1 MKYRNRLSNRPVFL
15 STHTHY
21 MQQEY
26 TYILLDLDG
35 TVTDSMEGI
44 TKSIRYAL
52 KHFGIEVND
61 LNGLRKFVGPPLKE
75 SLMEFCHFSA
85 DQAEEGIRKYR
96 ERFADTGIYENA
108 VYPGMERLL
117 QELNEAGKQVMLA
130 TGKPAYYAE
139 KILDHFHLSDYFK
152 FVGGS
157 GLDGSLSHKGEVIRH
172 VLENNDIRDLSKVV
186 MVGDREHDIIGARKT
201 GIDCIGVLYGYGDRE
216 ELTQAGA
223 KRIVASIEELK
234 QALLPKNHLHNQ

>member
-1 MKYRNRLSNRPVFL
+1 
-15 STHTHY
+15 
-21 MQQEY
+21 MQPEY

-44 TKSIRYAL
+44 TKSIQYAL
-52 KHFGIEVND
+52 KHFGIEVKD
-61 LNGLRKFVGPPLKE
+61 LNDLRKFVGPPLKE
-75 SLMEFCHFSA
+75 SLMEFCHFST
-85 DQAEEGIRKYR
+85 DEAEEGIRRYR
-96 ERFADTGIYENA
+96 ERFAETGIYENA

-139 KILDHFHLSDYFK
+139 KILDHFHLSRYFK

-157 GLDGSLSHKGEVIRH
+157 GLDGSLSHKDEVIRH
-172 VLENNDIRDLSKVV
+172 VLENNDIQDLGDVV
-186 MVGDREHDIIGARKT
+186 MVGDRKHDIIGARNT

-223 KRIVASIEELK
+223 KRIVASVDELK
-234 QALLPKNHLHNQ
+234 RALLPHSH

>member
-1 MKYRNRLSNRPVFL
+1 
-15 STHTHY
+15 
-21 MQQEY
+21 MQPEY

-44 TKSIRYAL
+44 TKSIQYAL
-52 KHFGIEVND
+52 KHFGIEVKD
-61 LNGLRKFVGPPLKE
+61 LNDLRKFVGPPLKE
-75 SLMEFCHFSA
+75 SLMEFCHFST
-85 DQAEEGIRKYR
+85 DEAEEGIRRYR
-96 ERFADTGIYENA
+96 ERFAETGIYENA

-139 KILDHFHLSDYFK
+139 KILDHFHLSRYFK

-157 GLDGSLSHKGEVIRH
+157 GLDGSLSHKDEMIRH
-172 VLENNDIRDLSKVV
+172 VLENNDIWDLSDVV
-186 MVGDREHDIIGARKT
+186 MVGDRKHDIIGARNT

-223 KRIVASIEELK
+223 KRIVASVDELK
-234 QALLPKNHLHNQ
+234 RALLPHSH

>member
-1 MKYRNRLSNRPVFL
+1 
-15 STHTHY
+15 

-26 TYILLDLDG
+26 THILLDLDG

-61 LNGLRKFVGPPLKE
+61 LNELRKFVGPPLKE

-130 TGKPAYYAE
+130 TGKPAYYAK

-157 GLDGSLSHKGEVIRH
+157 GLDGSLSHKEEVIRH
-172 VLENNDIRDLSKVV
+172 VLENNDIRELSKVV
-186 MVGDREHDIIGARKT
+186 MIGDRKHEFT
-201 GIDCIGVLYGYGDRE
+201 
-216 ELTQAGA
+216 
-223 KRIVASIEELK
+223 
-234 QALLPKNHLHNQ
+234 

>member
-1 MKYRNRLSNRPVFL
+1 
-15 STHTHY
+15 
-21 MQQEY
+21 MQPEY

-44 TKSIRYAL
+44 TKSIQYAL
-52 KHFGIEVND
+52 KHFGIEVKD
-61 LNGLRKFVGPPLKE
+61 LNDLRKFVGPPLKE
-75 SLMEFCHFSA
+75 SLMEFCHFSTDEA
-85 DQAEEGIRKYR
+85 KEGIRKYR
-96 ERFADTGIYENA
+96 ERFAETGIYENA

-139 KILDHFHLSDYFK
+139 KILDHFHLSRYFK

-157 GLDGSLSHKGEVIRH
+157 GLDGSLSRKDEVIRH
-172 VLENNDIRDLSKVV
+172 VLENNDIQDLSDVV
-186 MVGDREHDIIGARKT
+186 MVGDRKHDIIGARNT
-201 GIDCIGVLYGYGDRE
+201 GIDCIGVLYGYGGRE

-223 KRIVASIEELK
+223 KRIVASVDELK
-234 QALLPKNHLHNQ
+234 RALLPHSH

>member
-1 MKYRNRLSNRPVFL
+1 MKYRNRLSTRPVFL
-15 STHTHY
+15 STHTHD
-21 MQQEY
+21 MQKEY

-35 TVTDSMEGI
+35 TITDSMEGI

-52 KHFGIEVND
+52 KYFGIEVKD
-61 LNGLRKFVGPPLKE
+61 LNDLRKFVGPPLKE

-85 DQAEEGIRKYR
+85 AQAEEGIRKYR

-108 VYPGMERLL
+108 VYPGMESLL
-117 QELNEAGKQVMLA
+117 QELNKTGKQVMLA
-130 TGKPAYYAE
+130 TGKPAYYAK
-139 KILDHFHLSDYFK
+139 KILNHFHLSDYFK

-157 GLDGSLSHKGEVIRH
+157 GLDGSLSHKDEVIRH
-172 VLENNDIRDLSKVV
+172 VLENNDIRNLSKVV
-186 MVGDREHDIIGARKT
+186 MVGDRKHDIIGARNT

-223 KRIVASIEELK
+223 KRIVASVEELK
-234 QALLPKNHLHNQ
+234 QALLPKN

>member
-1 MKYRNRLSNRPVFL
+1 
-15 STHTHY
+15 
-21 MQQEY
+21 MQPEY

-44 TKSIRYAL
+44 TKSIQYAL
-52 KHFGIEVND
+52 KHFGIEVKD
-61 LNGLRKFVGPPLKE
+61 LNDLRKFVGPPLKE
-75 SLMEFCHFSA
+75 SLMEFCHFST
-85 DQAEEGIRKYR
+85 DEAEEGIRKYR
-96 ERFADTGIYENA
+96 ERFAETGIYENA

-139 KILDHFHLSDYFK
+139 KILDHFHLSRYFK

-157 GLDGSLSHKGEVIRH
+157 GLDGSLSRKDEVIRH
-172 VLENNDIRDLSKVV
+172 VLENNDIQDLSDVV
-186 MVGDREHDIIGARKT
+186 MVGDRKHDIIGARNT
-201 GIDCIGVLYGYGDRE
+201 GIDCIGVLYGYGGRE

-223 KRIVASIEELK
+223 KRIVASVDELK
-234 QALLPKNHLHNQ
+234 RALLPHSH

>member
-1 MKYRNRLSNRPVFL
+1 
-15 STHTHY
+15 
-21 MQQEY
+21 MQPEY

-44 TKSIRYAL
+44 TKSIQYAL
-52 KHFGIEVND
+52 KHFGIEVKD
-61 LNGLRKFVGPPLKE
+61 LNDLRKFVGPPLKE
-75 SLMEFCHFSA
+75 SLMEFCHFST
-85 DQAEEGIRKYR
+85 DEAEEGIRRYR
-96 ERFADTGIYENA
+96 ERFAETGIYENA

-139 KILDHFHLSDYFK
+139 KILDHFHLSRYFK

-157 GLDGSLSHKGEVIRH
+157 GL
-172 VLENNDIRDLSKVV
+172 ENNDIRDLSDVV
-186 MVGDREHDIIGARKT
+186 MVGDRKHDIIGARNT

-223 KRIVASIEELK
+223 KRIVASVDELK
-234 QALLPKNHLHNQ
+234 RALLPHSH

>member
-1 MKYRNRLSNRPVFL
+1 
-15 STHTHY
+15 

-61 LNGLRKFVGPPLKE
+61 LNELRKFVGPPLKE

-85 DQAEEGIRKYR
+85 DQDEEGIRKYR

-130 TGKPAYYAE
+130 TGKPAYYAK

-157 GLDGSLSHKGEVIRH
+157 GLDGSLSHKDEVIS
-172 VLENNDIRDLSKVV
+172 LEQENNDIRDLSKVV
-186 MVGDREHDIIGARKT
+186 MVGDRKHDIIGARKT
-201 GIDCIGVLYGYGDRE
+201 GIACIGVVYGYGDRAE
-216 ELTQAGA
+216 GTQAAA
-223 KRIVASIEELK
+223 KGVVASGEE
-234 QALLPKNHLHNQ
+234 

>member
-26 TYILLDLDG
+26 THILLDLDG

-61 LNGLRKFVGPPLKE
+61 LNELRKFVGPPLKE

-117 QELNEAGKQVMLA
+117 QELNEAEKQVMLA

-139 KILDHFHLSDYFK
+139 KILDHFHLSHYFK

-157 GLDGSLSHKGEVIRH
+157 GLDGSLSHKEEVIRH
-172 VLENNDIRDLSKVV
+172 VLENNDIRDLSKMV
-186 MVGDREHDIIGARKT
+186 MVGDRKHDIVGAKKN
-201 GIDCIGVLYGYGDRE
+201 GIASVGVAFGYAE
-216 ELTQAGA
+216 EGELEEAGA
-223 KRIVASIEELK
+223 DRIVASVS
-234 QALLPKNHLHNQ
+234 ALRKLLLAW

>member
-1 MKYRNRLSNRPVFL
+1 
-15 STHTHY
+15 
-21 MQQEY
+21 MQPEY

-44 TKSIRYAL
+44 TKSIQYAL
-52 KHFGIEVND
+52 KHFGIEVKD
-61 LNGLRKFVGPPLKE
+61 LNDLRKFVGPPLKE
-75 SLMEFCHFSA
+75 SLMEFCHFST
-85 DQAEEGIRKYR
+85 DEAEEGIRRYR
-96 ERFADTGIYENA
+96 ERFAETGIYENA

-130 TGKPAYYAE
+130 TGQPAYYAE
-139 KILDHFHLSDYFK
+139 KILDHFHLSRYFK

-157 GLDGSLSHKGEVIRH
+157 GLDGSLSHKDEVIRH
-172 VLENNDIRDLSKVV
+172 VLENNDIQDLSDVV
-186 MVGDREHDIIGARKT
+186 MVGDRKHDIIGARNT

-223 KRIVASIEELK
+223 KRIVASVDELK
-234 QALLPKNHLHNQ
+234 RALLPHSH

>member
-1 MKYRNRLSNRPVFL
+1 
-15 STHTHY
+15 
-21 MQQEY
+21 MQPEY

-44 TKSIRYAL
+44 TKSIQYAL
-52 KHFGIEVND
+52 KHFGIEVKD
-61 LNGLRKFVGPPLKE
+61 LNDLRKFVGPPLKE
-75 SLMEFCHFSA
+75 SLMEFCHFST
-85 DQAEEGIRKYR
+85 DEAEEGIRRYR
-96 ERFADTGIYENA
+96 ERFAETGIYENA

-139 KILDHFHLSDYFK
+139 KILDHFHLSRYFK

-157 GLDGSLSHKGEVIRH
+157 GLDGSLSRKDEVIRH
-172 VLENNDIRDLSKVV
+172 VLENNDIQDLSDVV
-186 MVGDREHDIIGARKT
+186 MVGDRKHDIIGARNT

-223 KRIVASIEELK
+223 KRIVASVDELK
-234 QALLPKNHLHNQ
+234 RALLPHSH

>member
-15 STHTHY
+15 STHTHD
-21 MQQEY
+21 MQPEY

-44 TKSIRYAL
+44 TKSIQYAL
-52 KHFGIEVND
+52 KHFGIEVKD
-61 LNGLRKFVGPPLKE
+61 LNDLRKFVGPPLKE
-75 SLMEFCHFSA
+75 SLMEFCHFST
-85 DQAEEGIRKYR
+85 DEAEEGIRRYR
-96 ERFADTGIYENA
+96 ERFAETGIYENA

-139 KILDHFHLSDYFK
+139 KILDHFHLSRYFK

-157 GLDGSLSHKGEVIRH
+157 GLDGSLSHKDEVIRH
-172 VLENNDIRDLSKVV
+172 VLENNDIQDLSDVV
-186 MVGDREHDIIGARKT
+186 MVGDRKHDI
-201 GIDCIGVLYGYGDRE
+201 IGVLYGYGDRE

-223 KRIVASIEELK
+223 KRIVASVDELK
-234 QALLPKNHLHNQ
+234 RALLPHSH

>member
-1 MKYRNRLSNRPVFL
+1 
-15 STHTHY
+15 
-21 MQQEY
+21 
-26 TYILLDLDG
+26 
-35 TVTDSMEGI
+35 ME
-44 TKSIRYAL
+44 
-52 KHFGIEVND
+52 H
-61 LNGLRKFVGPPLKE
+61 
-75 SLMEFCHFSA
+75 LM
-85 DQAEEGIRKYR
+85 
-96 ERFADTGIYENA
+96 
-108 VYPGMERLL
+108 

-130 TGKPAYYAE
+130 TGKPAYYAK

-157 GLDGSLSHKGEVIRH
+157 GLDGSLSHKDEVIRH

-186 MVGDREHDIIGARKT
+186 MVGDRKHDIIGARKT

-223 KRIVASIEELK
+223 KRIVASVEELK